1 MPNTRVLALAGVGV
15 GIVVVV
21 VGGAVVALRSCS
33 PDAPPPSVGGPPKSA
48 LVGEDGMHARGT
60 VELGALGCSPAL
72 VVDMARLLGDASRI
86 LPGEPRYMVT
96 CDVPQG
102 VEAPTCERA
111 SAVYFAAV
119 GGQADDPVG
128 VRVLR
133 AGVTSPACSRLYAPN
148 GADLGV
154 FPRRP

>member
-1 MPNTRVLALAGVGV
+1 MPC
-15 GIVVVV
+15 
-21 VGGAVVALRSCS
+21 RS
-33 PDAPPPSVGGPPKSA
+33 ATPPASGPPKSA
-48 LVGEDGMHARGT
+48 LVGEDGLHARGT
-60 VELGALGCSPAL
+60 AELGALGCSPAL
-72 VVDMARLLGDASRI
+72 VVDMTRLLGDGGHV

-111 SAVYFAAV
+111 SAVYFSAI

-133 AGVTSPACSRLYAPN
+133 AGQPGPACSHLYAPN